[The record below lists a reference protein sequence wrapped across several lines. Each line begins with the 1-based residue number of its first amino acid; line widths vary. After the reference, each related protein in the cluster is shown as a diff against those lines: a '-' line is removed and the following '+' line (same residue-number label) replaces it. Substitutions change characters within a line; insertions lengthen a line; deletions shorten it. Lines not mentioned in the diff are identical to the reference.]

1 MLKVLTWRL
10 KWLQVLKK
18 EKPVLT
24 VLQAKAR
31 TDVKASKKKL
41 PLTAILT
48 RSCLVLRVKP
58 ESNGD

>member
-1 MLKVLTWRL
+1 MLKVLMWRL
-10 KWLQVLKK
+10 KWLQVLRK

-31 TDVKASKKKL
+31 TDAKASKREL
-41 PLTAILT
+41 RLTVILI
-48 RSCLVLRVKP
+48 RSCLDLKVKP

>member
-1 MLKVLTWRL
+1 MWRL
-10 KWLQVLKK
+10 KWLQVLRK

-24 VLQAKAR
+24 VLQAMAR
-31 TDVKASKKKL
+31 TDVKASKREL
-41 PLTAILT
+41 QLTAILT